1 MAVQT
6 LDIELGSKA
15 PSFSLLNTVNGD
27 IGTLE
32 ELKSDTAT
40 VVMFICNHCP
50 YVVHIHQQLVELAN
64 EYIPKGVSFIGISSN
79 SIVTHPQDGPKRMAE
94 LAEQLN
100 FPFPY
105 LYDET
110 QDVARAYHAA
120 CTPDFSIF
128 NGDLNCVY
136 RGALDGSIP
145 GNDVPVTGEDMRN
158 ALDNILSGQPV
169 NEVQRQSIGCSIK
182 WHP

>member
-1 MAVQT
+1 
-6 LDIELGSKA
+6 
-15 PSFSLLNTVNGD
+15 
-27 IGTLE
+27 
-32 ELKSDTAT
+32 
-40 VVMFICNHCP
+40 
-50 YVVHIHQQLVELAN
+50 
-64 EYIPKGVSFIGISSN
+64 
-79 SIVTHPQDGPKRMAE
+79 
-94 LAEQLN
+94 
-100 FPFPY
+100 Y

-120 CTPDFSIF
+120 CTPDFSVF

-145 GNDVPVTGEDMRN
+145 GNDVSVTGEDMRN

-169 NEVQRQSIGCSIK
+169 NEVQRQSIGCGIK